1 MRAMDMDL
9 TEAEVG
15 PGRDAELGRLGA
27 RRKELLLGAPA
38 PGELSHGGRVQSCC
52 SAGGGRNV
60 LAADA
65 VKEMET
71 GKGNVAAMGENGKIS
86 ECKGGK
92 LIFIEES

>member
-1 MRAMDMDL
+1 M
-9 TEAEVG
+9 
-15 PGRDAELGRLGA
+15 
-27 RRKELLLGAPA
+27 
-38 PGELSHGGRVQSCC
+38 
-52 SAGGGRNV
+52 